1 MTFNH
6 TPPTALLLLPDPV
19 VEHLVKQV
27 VTASGCSVITCT
39 DRQSASQ
46 YLAERSPSLFVLA
59 ERLPEGSTLDWLE
72 PVLRRNPAMPVLFY
86 MEKKENATQQ
96 RVLEMGLVFTFS
108 PPLLYQEMQQRVT
121 AALRRGSQ
129 LQDWGQRHIRGNTDR
144 LRQRLDE
151 LETMTRLGQTITS
164 TLNLDDVLRAIVETA
179 VDLTGSEEGSLLLM
193 DTETGE
199 LYMRA
204 GRNFQ
209 EDFVRTFRLPITDTL
224 AGSVLRSGQPV
235 VLDQNTPQKIK
246 TSYLVHSL
254 VYVPL
259 KLCGTVIGVLGVD
272 NRTGGMLDP
281 DRTIKVLL
289 ALAEYAVIALQNAG
303 IFSDMMAERNQLQ
316 AILANIQDGVLV
328 IDLDER
334 LILMNPLASE
344 ALGLEQNSSW
354 LGRPILDVLE
364 PEPLRQLVGG
374 IGKNNS
380 NHVDWTAEGGRVWSV
395 QLTPIPEVGAA
406 ITMHDVSHLKKMDRI
421 KSEFVHTVSHDLR
434 SPLTAILGYVEL
446 IDRVGPVNEMQRNF
460 IKRVQASV
468 QNITRLVDDLVSLGQ
483 IEASFDLSRETV
495 RMDQIARFV
504 AEEMVDEFHA
514 MNQTLNLVIPN
525 ELPVVLADPLQM
537 RQLVSHLLDN
547 AHKYTPDGGTITLAM
562 EVDTNQLILVVQ
574 DTGVGIP
581 SLDLLYVF
589 EKFYRGANV
598 STETSGTGLGLAIV
612 KSIVESHQGR
622 VWVESPPGGGTRVAV
637 VLPLARQS

>member
-1 MTFNH
+1 
-6 TPPTALLLLPDPV
+6 
-19 VEHLVKQV
+19 
-27 VTASGCSVITCT
+27 
-39 DRQSASQ
+39 
-46 YLAERSPSLFVLA
+46 
-59 ERLPEGSTLDWLE
+59 
-72 PVLRRNPAMPVLFY
+72 
-86 MEKKENATQQ
+86 
-96 RVLEMGLVFTFS
+96 
-108 PPLLYQEMQQRVT
+108 
-121 AALRRGSQ
+121 
-129 LQDWGQRHIRGNTDR
+129 
-144 LRQRLDE
+144 
-151 LETMTRLGQTITS
+151 
-164 TLNLDDVLRAIVETA
+164 
-179 VDLTGSEEGSLLLM
+179 M

-199 LYMRA
+199 LDMRA

-259 KLCGTVIGVLGVD
+259 KLRGTVIGVLGVD

-525 ELPVVLADPLQM
+525 ELPAVLADPLQM